1 MHLPRAHTDGDAVIN
16 FPQHNVLYTGDIF
29 FNGLFPFIDLD
40 NGGSVDGYIAA
51 QRELLETVNDTTRII
66 PGHGPLGNKAD
77 LEKDLRVLIEC
88 RARVLELI
96 EQGKNEDEIVTANPL
111 AEFHDTYNWG
121 FITTERMTRTLVR
134 FLSSQN

>member
-1 MHLPRAHTDGDAVIN
+1 
-16 FPQHNVLYTGDIF
+16 
-29 FNGLFPFIDLD
+29 LFPFIDLD

-134 FLSSQN
+134 FLSSEN